1 MSTISEA
8 FTMVRRHGK
17 RQAYT
22 REGKKEKR
30 ERGEC
35 STRIGGLGLHAP
47 KRRRGE
53 EQRVET
59 PTLGSPS
66 FCLLFKFNCI
76 DLGR

>member
-1 MSTISEA
+1 MPSISEA

-17 RQAYT
+17 RQAYA

-59 PTLGSPS
+59 LTPGSPS
-66 FCLLFKFNCI
+66 FYLLFKFNRI
-76 DLGR
+76 ELNR